1 MTKKIA
7 FPQAN
12 SLKSVHYKANEMLCR
27 FTDQEAYICQQNQLK
42 YYLYST
48 NMISLIQHS
57 KLNTCQQN
65 SIFYSIQNSVLLSK
79 IVFYYPQ
86 VNNQVNPK

>member
-27 FTDQEAYICQQNQLK
+27 FTDQEAYI
-42 YYLYST
+42 YST